1 MHLSKLV
8 KLNDD
13 SHAEP
18 NELGSKGESSDD
30 IIKRLIWD
38 HQERRER

>member
-13 SHAEP
+13 SHAEL
-18 NELGSKGESSDD
+18 NEIGSKSESSDD